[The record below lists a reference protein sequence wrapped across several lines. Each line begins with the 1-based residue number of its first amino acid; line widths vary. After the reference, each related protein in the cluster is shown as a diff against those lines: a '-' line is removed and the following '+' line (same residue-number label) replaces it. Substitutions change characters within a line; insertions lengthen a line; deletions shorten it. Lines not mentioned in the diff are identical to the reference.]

1 MHAKTVAVK
10 QLKEGLMKEKKKV
23 KLSSEEA
30 SVLYND
36 GSFRTSNKN
45 NDYVMKKD

>member
-36 GSFRTSNKN
+36 GSFRPSQ
-45 NDYVMKKD
+45 